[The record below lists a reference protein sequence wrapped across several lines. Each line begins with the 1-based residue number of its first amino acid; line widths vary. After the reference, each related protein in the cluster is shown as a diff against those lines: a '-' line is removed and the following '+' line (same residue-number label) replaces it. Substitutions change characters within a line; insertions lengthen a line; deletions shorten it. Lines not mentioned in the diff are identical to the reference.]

1 MRQPDH
7 EYEERSFGDI
17 QRAIDFENSMN
28 DLESQ
33 LYYQHLSPKEVA
45 QQVLKAT
52 CQFYDADWCGL
63 IQVDL
68 DLNLWTPFWWFNAG
82 ATDKTMLLT
91 EEYESAEFLDRWVQT
106 VRKGIPMVVPDAEA
120 TKEAY
125 PAEYNLYQRLGIR
138 SVIAVSLEPRPVAL
152 LAVRN
157 PKRYIQQTSMLR
169 ILAYVLLASY
179 NEQKM
184 LNRLQMAYIPT
195 SIQSSKDIYVS
206 LFGELSISTSKGVLK
221 EADFSSPSIN
231 RLISYLLISR
241 KNAISPQEITQT
253 LWPDD
258 SDNPAKN
265 VKGLVY
271 RLRQKFSIISDEPLV
286 LSSASGYQLNP
297 ELHIM
302 TDYQRFDELVSSAV
316 RASSVINKV
325 DILKNALD
333 LYHGKVLSSAD
344 GEHWLIQFSTK
355 YHLSYMGAVSELL
368 KQLDARSELMP
379 DLQIVPQEQFENA
392 QRIRNERSVRSTAEA
407 ENRLPLNIHG
417 KSLLAGNAYCG
428 HCGAKL
434 ELTSSRKWRKM
445 ADGSLDDTLR
455 IRYTCY
461 GKLRKQT
468 NCTGQTGY
476 TVHILDE
483 IIDKAVR
490 QIFSK
495 MRGIPKEQI
504 VTKRYEKE
512 NAERKN
518 HLQDL
523 QTQRNKAEKDLLAL
537 KTEVLACIKGESVLP
552 RETLAEMIT
561 AQEEKLTELENL
573 CEAASEELEKTA
585 ELMDKVSRLYDELIS
600 YADLYDSANFEAKK
614 MIVNQLIRRVDVYR
628 GYQINISF
636 NFDLTPYIEGE

>member
-1 MRQPDH
+1 MRQSDH

-68 DLNLWTPFWWFNAG
+68 DLNLWTPFWWFNTG

-106 VRKGIPMVVPDAEA
+106 VRKGIPMVVSDAEA

-184 LNRLQMAYIPT
+184 LNRLQMAYAPYGYDLVRSGRIN
-195 SIQSSKDIYVS
+195 KRKH
-206 LFGELSISTSKGVLK
+206 EL
-221 EADFSSPSIN
+221 
-231 RLISYLLISR
+231 Y
-241 KNAISPQEITQT
+241 
-253 LWPDD
+253 
-258 SDNPAKN
+258 
-265 VKGLVY
+265 
-271 RLRQKFSIISDEPLV
+271 
-286 LSSASGYQLNP
+286 
-297 ELHIM
+297 ELHINE
-302 TDYQRFDELVSSAV
+302 QEAAVVRIVFDKYVYEGYGPQHIATYLNNSGYRARSGKCWHPSSIRGMV
-316 RASSVINKV
+316 QN
-325 DILKNALD
+325 LT
-333 LYHGKVLSSAD
+333 YTGVLRC
-344 GEHWLIQFSTK
+344 G
-355 YHLSYMGAVSELL
+355 
-368 KQLDARSELMP
+368 DARSELMP

-614 MIVNQLIRRVDVYR
+614 MIINQLIRRVDVYR

>member
-1 MRQPDH
+1 MTLDYFYGQAG
-7 EYEERSFGDI
+7 ELFSFYRIPKALFQEPRFQSLSTNAKTLYGILLDRMSLSAKNGWLDEQGRVFI
-17 QRAIDFENSMN
+17 IFTIEDVKRALCCADN
-28 DLESQ
+28 
-33 LYYQHLSPKEVA
+33 
-45 QQVLKAT
+45 KAT
-52 CQFYDADWCGL
+52 KLLRELEEFGLIERKRRGLGKPSLVYADWCGL

-152 LAVRN
+152 LAIRN

-253 LWPDD
+253 LWSDD

-368 KQLDARSELMP
+368 KQLDSLHSY
-379 DLQIVPQEQFENA
+379 DL
-392 QRIRNERSVRSTAEA
+392 
-407 ENRLPLNIHG
+407 LNQYAM
-417 KSLLAGNAYCG
+417 KSLTIAPDNPKAYC
-428 HCGAKL
+428 
-434 ELTSSRKWRKM
+434 W
-445 ADGSLDDTLR
+445 
-455 IRYTCY
+455 
-461 GKLRKQT
+461 
-468 NCTGQTGY
+468 
-476 TVHILDE
+476 
-483 IIDKAVR
+483 
-490 QIFSK
+490 
-495 MRGIPKEQI
+495 
-504 VTKRYEKE
+504 
-512 NAERKN
+512 
-518 HLQDL
+518 
-523 QTQRNKAEKDLLAL
+523 
-537 KTEVLACIKGESVLP
+537 
-552 RETLAEMIT
+552 
-561 AQEEKLTELENL
+561 
-573 CEAASEELEKTA
+573 
-585 ELMDKVSRLYDELIS
+585 
-600 YADLYDSANFEAKK
+600 
-614 MIVNQLIRRVDVYR
+614 LIRSLKAQ
-628 GYQINISF
+628 GMNELAT
-636 NFDLTPYIEGE
+636 NELAAAKEHLTTEEYEEILAFGANW

>member
-221 EADFSSPSIN
+221 EADFSSPRIS
-231 RLISYLLISR
+231 RLISYLLISH

-271 RLRQKFSIISDEPLV
+271 RLRQKFSLISDEPLI

-333 LYHGKVLSSAD
+333 LYRGKVLSSAD

-368 KQLDARSELMP
+368 KQLDYLHSY
-379 DLQIVPQEQFENA
+379 DL
-392 QRIRNERSVRSTAEA
+392 
-407 ENRLPLNIHG
+407 LNQYAM
-417 KSLLAGNAYCG
+417 KSLTIAPDNPKAYC
-428 HCGAKL
+428 
-434 ELTSSRKWRKM
+434 W
-445 ADGSLDDTLR
+445 
-455 IRYTCY
+455 
-461 GKLRKQT
+461 
-468 NCTGQTGY
+468 
-476 TVHILDE
+476 
-483 IIDKAVR
+483 
-490 QIFSK
+490 
-495 MRGIPKEQI
+495 
-504 VTKRYEKE
+504 
-512 NAERKN
+512 
-518 HLQDL
+518 
-523 QTQRNKAEKDLLAL
+523 
-537 KTEVLACIKGESVLP
+537 
-552 RETLAEMIT
+552 
-561 AQEEKLTELENL
+561 
-573 CEAASEELEKTA
+573 
-585 ELMDKVSRLYDELIS
+585 
-600 YADLYDSANFEAKK
+600 
-614 MIVNQLIRRVDVYR
+614 LIRSLKAQ
-628 GYQINISF
+628 GMNELAT
-636 NFDLTPYIEGE
+636 NELAAAKEHLTTEEYEEILAFGANW